1 MSASNGSTRVFVYGT
16 LLRGQPNHRLLERA
30 MFIGEACTEAR
41 FALVDMGPFP
51 AMTGGGATRIVG
63 ELYAVDASTLSALDR
78 LEGHPRFY
86 RRQRIRIENAGV
98 AYAYLVTAEQARG
111 LPVIVS
117 GDWRQQQK
125 EKCS

>member
-1 MSASNGSTRVFVYGT
+1 MSASDCSIRVFVYGT
-16 LLRGQPNHRLLERA
+16 LLRGQPNHRLLKGA
-30 MFIGEACTEAR
+30 VFIGDARTEAR
-41 FALVDMGPFP
+41 FELVDLGPFP
-51 AMTGGGATRIVG
+51 AMTGGGVTRVVG
-63 ELYAVDASTLSALDR
+63 ELYVVDASTLSALDR

-86 RRQRIRIENAGV
+86 RRQRIRVENAGA

-111 LPVIVS
+111 LPVIAS